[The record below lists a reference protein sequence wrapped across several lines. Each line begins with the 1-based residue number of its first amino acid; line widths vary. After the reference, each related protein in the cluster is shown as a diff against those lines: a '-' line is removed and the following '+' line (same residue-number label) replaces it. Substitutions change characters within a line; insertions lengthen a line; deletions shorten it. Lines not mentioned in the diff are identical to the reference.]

1 MGFLFFVE
9 VLLQELLQGLLVV
22 FGTDTIPNGA
32 CKGTRYNRNM
42 THFVLRPNPSSKRDE
57 IDIFDEGVQEYDI
70 ETGEKDGIFYRI
82 CYLYPV
88 ILENETGTVTYFW
101 EHSIFSLSVT
111 IPRGTDIVETML
123 KHYGYDIEFENKL
136 ETEHTTDVLPPP
148 LRKLMRS

>member
-1 MGFLFFVE
+1 MGFFFFVK
-9 VLLQELLQGLLVV
+9 VLLHGLLVV
-22 FGTDTIPNGA
+22 FGTDIIPNGA
-32 CKGTRYNRNM
+32 CKRTRYNRNM
-42 THFVLRPNPSSKRDE
+42 THFVLRPNPSSKKDE
-57 IDIFDEGVQEYDI
+57 RDIFDKGDQEYDI

-82 CYLYPV
+82 CYLYPE
-88 ILENETGTVTYFW
+88 ILEDDKSDKVTYFW
-101 EHSIFSLSVT
+101 EHGIFSLRVT